1 MCSICQLDF
10 IVKVLFRFLEQLEK
24 RSRES
29 VVENE
34 KIPPPIA
41 HTKKI
46 HFAGHFRIA
55 VVKQTFTMMTHDVGH
70 MIWTR

>member
-34 KIPPPIA
+34 NALPPIA
-41 HTKKI
+41 YTKKY
-46 HFAGHFRIA
+46 
-55 VVKQTFTMMTHDVGH
+55 THLRLLLFNKPSP
-70 MIWTR
+70 W